1 MISYV
6 RAHWRGE
13 LSLGKSFWLNW
24 VALYLVLMLAI
35 VAGSQ
40 FISSRLYDYP
50 CLALLVIVFVWG
62 AVGVLRA
69 AWRLLHS
76 PGTPIGKALAVVAIA
91 MVVLAV
97 GLTGSDFA
105 MLLGILTK

>member
-13 LSLGKSFWLNW
+13 LSLGRSFWFNW
-24 VALYLVLMLAI
+24 VALYLVLMLAM
-35 VAGSQ
+35 VAGGQ
-40 FISSRLYDYP
+40 VISSRLYDYS
-50 CLALLVIVFVWG
+50 CLALLLLVFVWG

-76 PGTPIGKALAVVAIA
+76 PGTAIGKALAVAAIA
-91 MVVLAV
+91 IVVLAV
-97 GLTGSDFA
+97 AFTGSDVA
-105 MLLGILTK
+105 MLVDILTK